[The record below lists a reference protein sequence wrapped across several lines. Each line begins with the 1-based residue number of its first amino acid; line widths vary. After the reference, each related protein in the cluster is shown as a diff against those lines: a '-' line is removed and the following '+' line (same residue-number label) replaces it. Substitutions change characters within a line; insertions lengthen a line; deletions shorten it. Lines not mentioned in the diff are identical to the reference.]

1 MKARM
6 KRHVF
11 DDNCSTHRPR
21 PETVG
26 RERASALPRERHCFR
41 SRMQAFPCGA
51 AALCVC
57 VCVCACVC
65 VCVVPGRGRTS
76 AGPTGSRTGL
86 VEEADSA
93 GAERFWAATA
103 A

>member
-26 RERASALPRERHCFR
+26 RERASALPPRTALLQIKNAGLSLR
-41 SRMQAFPCGA
+41 CGR
-51 AALCVC
+51 L
-57 VCVCACVC
+57 VCACVC